1 MRGSILARKIE
12 NDNKRAAYIKK
23 KALKMKAL
31 KEQYEQR
38 KRGKGNEDKST
49 K

>member
-23 KALKMKAL
+23 KALKMKKL
-31 KEQYEQR
+31 NEEYEKR
-38 KRGKGNEDKST
+38 RRGKGNEDKSA